1 MSSAFECANRKLV
14 LAIYL
19 YQILCCVISEFFS
32 KYEMCNLLL
41 LSCDISVPT
50 KNVVLLIYGYSKLIA
65 TVLVYL
71 YFINILLRISPI
83 HSTKISFIVQ
93 VVQRC
98 CLHYHIKFNT
108 IIFHLTDSSPSK
120 LKAAKALTIPDQ
132 FEPDQLTLELDLSAL
147 NSLSLPTASG
157 LGPNNADFVESED
170 ED

>member
-1 MSSAFECANRKLV
+1 M
-14 LAIYL
+14 
-19 YQILCCVISEFFS
+19 
-32 KYEMCNLLL
+32 
-41 LSCDISVPT
+41 
-50 KNVVLLIYGYSKLIA
+50 
-65 TVLVYL
+65 
-71 YFINILLRISPI
+71 LRISPI
-83 HSTKISFIVQ
+83 HSTKNSFIVHF
-93 VVQRC
+93 VQRC
-98 CLHYHIKFNT
+98 CLHYPIKFNT